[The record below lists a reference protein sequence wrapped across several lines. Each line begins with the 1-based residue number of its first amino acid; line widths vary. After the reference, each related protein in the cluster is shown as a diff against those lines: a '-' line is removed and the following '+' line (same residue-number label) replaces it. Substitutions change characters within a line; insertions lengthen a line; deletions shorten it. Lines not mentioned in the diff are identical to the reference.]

1 MIRGGVRWDARGT
14 GWAGLGWAGTG
25 VAPAA
30 LWARDSD
37 RPARPSH
44 IVRSCSNDLSVSR
57 RSAAKGI
64 CPVLVETLHICRHL
78 LTEMTTS

>member
-1 MIRGGVRWDARGT
+1 MGCRRD
-14 GWAGLGWAGTG
+14 GLGCAGSG

-30 LWARDSD
+30 LRAADSD

-44 IVRSCSNDLSVSR
+44 IVRSCSNDLPVSR

-64 CPVLVETLHICRHL
+64 CPVLVETLHVCRHL
-78 LTEMTTS
+78 LTEVTTS